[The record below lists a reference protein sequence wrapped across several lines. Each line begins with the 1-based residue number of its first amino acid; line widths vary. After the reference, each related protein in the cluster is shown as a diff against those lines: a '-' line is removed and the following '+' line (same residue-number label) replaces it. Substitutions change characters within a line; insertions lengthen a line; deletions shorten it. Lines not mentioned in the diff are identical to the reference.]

1 MTSSAPS
8 WSWKNPR
15 DLFQAVSYLQYPF
28 MVVAL
33 VYCAKPLFTGMDG
46 VLDDYNRALLYA
58 GIGIGLSSL
67 QDPTRMQNEVS
78 RRVWQ
83 DPRKGRA
90 MLWLLAGM
98 SFAAITFG
106 LVGANLAPSRALG
119 EVAMGML
126 SLGLGFLGL
135 LRTALEMAEHHR
147 VVPSAEA
154 PTPATTAASPGTP
167 PRP

>member
-28 MVVAL
+28 MLLAL
-33 VYCAKPLFTGMDG
+33 AYCFKPFLTGLAGM
-46 VLDDYNRALLYA
+46 LEDYNRALLYA

-90 MLWLLAGM
+90 MLWFIGGM
-98 SFAAITFG
+98 SFAAIVAG
-106 LVGANLAPSRALG
+106 LVGVNVASTRAIS
-119 EVAMGML
+119 EVSMGML
-126 SLGLGFLGL
+126 SLGLGLLGM
-135 LRTALEMAEHHR
+135 LRTAIDMFEHHR
-147 VVPSAEA
+147 VTP
-154 PTPATTAASPGTP
+154 PITPAATAASPGTP